1 MKKNGGPSRK
11 TSSGSGSGSDSD
23 SEIRRGIDSLR
34 ISNGEAASARRRS
47 FSRSSSDS
55 DSGLN
60 VNGRSIM
67 LRPRGRPLSPRTR
80 AVLEAQGIPD
90 PDAPHH
96 PNMRVR
102 TGARCYVPPARN
114 APLAPLAPLAPPVPP
129 VAAAARLHLRPIN
142 RTPAEQLRVEKLQK
156 KYDKK
161 RRMREQEAEGMRE
174 IWCAPSGVLLP
185 NTPDFRFWGQ
195 YSGEVVLALPPGR
208 MESYAKSCYLTVDE
222 IEKELEGIY
231 CTDPLPPLPTA
242 ILAGPRFVE
251 DDFGSGTIH
260 GFTVQEEEAGG
271 RCNEDIRRI
280 YRTFMTYCESGI
292 DSMWGSRSLERMRL
306 GREERERLY
315 EEKMFSRKPVILPEV
330 LYMTF
335 RDIEEFVRIPPEQRN
350 LATFVNER
358 RQVWLKRSEDAGF
371 SAVYLR
377 KRRDLSYDYDNPE
390 DMQLLDEIYDSE
402 GGTDISFET
411 SSSSSNGG
419 GCAAASDSSRS
430 DSSDGSDG
438 GGAAVAFGSP
448 RSDSSDGSDGG
459 GAAVAFGSPRSAGS
473 GGGGPAV
480 AFGSPRS
487 AGSGGDSMNG
497 DGSFGG
503 KRRKSTM
510 KRNARSASSKLTRA
524 GRKRSLRKYKK
535 TTKRTGKKKLRY
547 TRRR

>member
-1 MKKNGGPSRK
+1 
-11 TSSGSGSGSDSD
+11 
-23 SEIRRGIDSLR
+23 
-34 ISNGEAASARRRS
+34 
-47 FSRSSSDS
+47 
-55 DSGLN
+55 
-60 VNGRSIM
+60 
-67 LRPRGRPLSPRTR
+67 
-80 AVLEAQGIPD
+80 
-90 PDAPHH
+90 
-96 PNMRVR
+96 
-102 TGARCYVPPARN
+102 
-114 APLAPLAPLAPPVPP
+114 

-335 RDIEEFVRIPPEQRN
+335 RDIEEFVRIPPGQRN

-358 RQVWLKRSEDAGF
+358 RQVWLNRSEDAGF

-377 KRRDLSYDYDNPE
+377 KRRDLSYDYDNSE

-402 GGTDISFET
+402 GGTDVSYKT

-430 DSSDGSDG
+430 AGSG
-438 GGAAVAFGSP
+438 GGGPAVAFGSP
-448 RSDSSDGSDGG
+448 RSDSSDGSGGG
-459 GAAVAFGSPRSAGS
+459 GA
-473 GGGGPAV
+473 AV

-497 DGSFGG
+497 DDSSFGG

-510 KRNARSASSKLTRA
+510 KRNARSASSKFTRA

-535 TTKRTGKKKLRY
+535 TTKRTGKKKPRY